1 MIKLITANLIA
12 AMANIL
18 YWGFSEV
25 YIHNGLLINGLVKG
39 FAVCFLCVLLGV
51 VIGELIIKVVK
62 V

>member
-1 MIKLITANLIA
+1 MIKLISANLIA

-25 YIHNGLLINGLVKG
+25 YIRNGLLINGLVKG
-39 FAVCFLCVLLGV
+39 FAVCFICVLLGV